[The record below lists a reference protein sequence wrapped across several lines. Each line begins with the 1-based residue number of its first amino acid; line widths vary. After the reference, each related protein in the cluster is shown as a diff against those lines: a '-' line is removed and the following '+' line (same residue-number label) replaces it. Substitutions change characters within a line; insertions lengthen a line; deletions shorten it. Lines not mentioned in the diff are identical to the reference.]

1 MLKILDMQAT
11 EGERAGVRN
20 VFPHNQ
26 QFTILPQTSDLTQP
40 STQRRDGLGQ
50 ILSSRYFSNELNVA
64 TLLNV
69 KFENNYHEPFS
80 IDYKELML
88 LWLECLRLSI
98 NFL

>member
-11 EGERAGVRN
+11 EGEGPGVRN

-26 QFTILPQTSDLTQP
+26 QFTILPHSALNTKE
-40 STQRRDGLGQ
+40 RDDGGQ
-50 ILSSRYFSNELNVA
+50 VLSNICCSFFNELNVA

>member
-11 EGERAGVRN
+11 EGEGAGVRN

-26 QFTILPQTSDLTQP
+26 QFTILPH
-40 STQRRDGLGQ
+40 STLNTKKQERDDFGQ
-50 ILSSRYFSNELNVA
+50 ISSSICHFFNELNVA